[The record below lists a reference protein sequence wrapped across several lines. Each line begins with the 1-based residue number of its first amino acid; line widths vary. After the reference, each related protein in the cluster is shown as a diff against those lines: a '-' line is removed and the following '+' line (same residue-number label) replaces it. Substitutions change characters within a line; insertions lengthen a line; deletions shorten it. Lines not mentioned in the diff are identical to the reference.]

1 MKSQLEYG
9 GKTLRFEV
17 ALPSASCIFGR
28 VLSSFWG
35 KNLSQS
41 PVHAHCPM
49 HLAGSKEISA
59 TSVRK
64 FYNSISFYPKT
75 LLIINSS
82 NSLVSVQCLRR
93 SWTHLSRPNSDQIA
107 GIPSSSSSPY
117 HDHHWPG
124 TNGPHSSAVLASSA
138 RFHLA
143 GRWWMAR
150 GRWPPGSSIYDMIS
164 LRSSHKWIR
173 SVTAKILI
181 RSFEKVLK
189 TGLTGLTETETR
201 LLKSFKTETGT
212 RLLKKVLKLRPNWLT
227 PRTQLQFLLESYIH
241 SQET

>member
-1 MKSQLEYG
+1 MEAKHWDLKLLCPAPVAFLEEFYLLFG
-9 GKTLRFEV
+9 ERTFPNLLCMHTARCTWLGQKRYPQPLFE
-17 ALPSASCIFGR
+17 SFTIQSYFIQR
-28 VLSSFWG
+28 LSWST
-35 KNLSQS
+35 
-41 PVHAHCPM
+41 
-49 HLAGSKEISA
+49 I
-59 TSVRK
+59 T
-64 FYNSISFYPKT
+64 
-75 LLIINSS
+75 NSS

-107 GIPSSSSSPY
+107 GIPSSSSLSSPY
-117 HDHHWPG
+117 SDHYWPG

-181 RSFEKVLK
+181 RNFEKVLK
-189 TGLTGLTETETR
+189 TGLTGLTPDWADWDRDQT
-201 LLKSFKTETGT
+201 F
-212 RLLKKVLKLRPNWLT
+212 
-227 PRTQLQFLLESYIH
+227 
-241 SQET
+241 